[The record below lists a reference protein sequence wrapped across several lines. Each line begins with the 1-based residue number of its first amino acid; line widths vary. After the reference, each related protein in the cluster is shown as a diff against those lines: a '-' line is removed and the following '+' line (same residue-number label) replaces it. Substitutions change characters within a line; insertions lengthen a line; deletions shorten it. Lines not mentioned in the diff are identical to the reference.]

1 MKENPGPWDATLAL
15 GVVIAALLFSPLP
28 AVLLV
33 SAFVGMSNRLTRFGV
48 SDQVAYVV
56 AVFLAALG
64 VLLLVG
70 TIRRMRRRR
79 ADGRQLRI
87 ASNR

>member
-15 GVVIAALLFSPLP
+15 GVVIAALLFSPLL

-64 VLLLVG
+64 VLLLG
-70 TIRRMRRRR
+70 L
-79 ADGRQLRI
+79 ADHRYARI
-87 ASNR
+87 LEHTGSGG